1 MLKLFLGCTRAQ
13 QKKAR
18 RARPGSNGDSE
29 PCVATLGR
37 TRCRCCKRPP
47 PRQRRR
53 RRRHSAAAE
62 AAASC
67 SSRPR
72 DIDSGRI
79 IAPSGTRDEHLRRGL
94 PELDF
99 YDGLSGPLEP
109 SIRDDLI
116 PRQLNAVSPPRRGR
130 ARRRSRPLHKGCARR
145 VREACPLQSLLRLR
159 AGRDDRAESSRGS
172 CRALAPAVPASGG
185 AHLAE
190 PSPICPSVWGTA
202 TV

>member
-1 MLKLFLGCTRAQ
+1 MLKLFLGCAQ
-13 QKKAR
+13 QKKA
-18 RARPGSNGDSE
+18 GSNGE

-37 TRCRCCKRPP
+37 TRCRK
-47 PRQRRR
+47 RQRR
-53 RRRHSAAAE
+53 HSAE

-79 IAPSGTRDEHLRRGL
+79 IASSGRNISGGGL

-116 PRQLNAVSPPRRGR
+116 PRQLNAVSPPRR
-130 ARRRSRPLHKGCARR
+130 SRPLHKGCAR
-145 VREACPLQSLLRLR
+145 P
-159 AGRDDRAESSRGS
+159 
-172 CRALAPAVPASGG
+172 
-185 AHLAE
+185 
-190 PSPICPSVWGTA
+190 
-202 TV
+202 